1 MGEIGPERIVRL
13 LLDNISE
20 EGVSVHQIVCKTGL
34 DHRTVKKY
42 LNMVVEIQA
51 TPKISKDL
59 LGIYDFYLIVNSHCT
74 DLPL

>member
-1 MGEIGPERIVRL
+1 MGGIGPDRIVRL

-42 LNMVVEIQA
+42 LDMITEIQA
-51 TPKISKDL
+51 TPKIIKE
-59 LGIYDFYLIVNSHCT
+59 LIGLRLAIRKQKVS
-74 DLPL
+74 PA